1 MSRDPEVPVQLRV
14 VGATDLERQLL
25 NAAATER
32 PSDELTRRMGAAL
45 GLALTAGTAAVAEA
59 APAAQSAA
67 HTTVAASSTSA
78 WPALTIGVVAVVAA
92 GVASVHWARGHHIG
106 RTAIVAAAPAA
117 VAPTAPSLASDEAS
131 DEASDG
137 VAPRA
142 AQLPRP
148 HHAAA
153 PAAAGA
159 APRSDLRAEIALIDA
174 TRNAV
179 AAHDDDRA
187 LALVRRYEATYPGG
201 TFRPEAA
208 VLRIEALANLGR
220 SGEARTLARRFIA
233 AHPDNP
239 LADRV
244 ARLAR

>member
-1 MSRDPEVPVQLRV
+1 MSSRDPEVPVQLRV

-45 GLALTAGTAAVAEA
+45 GLSLAASTAAVAEA

-67 HTTVAASSTSA
+67 HTTVAASTSA
-78 WPALTIGVVAVVAA
+78 WPALTIGVFAVVAA
-92 GVASVHWARGHHIG
+92 GVVGVQWARGHHAG
-106 RTAIVAAAPAA
+106 RTAMVAAPVDAP
-117 VAPTAPSLASDEAS
+117 DEAV
-131 DEASDG
+131 DEVG
-137 VAPRA
+137 RRA
-142 AQLPRP
+142 AQLPR
-148 HHAAA
+148 HHRAPAPAPTAVAA
-153 PAAAGA
+153 P
-159 APRSDLRAEIALIDA
+159 SDLRAEIALIDA

-179 AAHDDDRA
+179 AAHDDTRA
-187 LALVRRYEATYPGG
+187 LALVRRYEATYPTG

-220 SGEARTLARRFIA
+220 TAEARGLARRFMA

>member
-1 MSRDPEVPVQLRV
+1 MSSRDPEVPVQLRV

-45 GLALTAGTAAVAEA
+45 GLSLAASTAAVAEA

-67 HTTVAASSTSA
+67 HTTVAASTSA
-78 WPALTIGVVAVVAA
+78 WPALTIGVFAVVAA
-92 GVASVHWARGHHIG
+92 GVVGVQWARGHHAG
-106 RTAIVAAAPAA
+106 RTAMVAAPVAAPSAPAPTL
-117 VAPTAPSLASDEAS
+117 APDAPDEAV
-131 DEASDG
+131 DEVG
-137 VAPRA
+137 RRA
-142 AQLPRP
+142 AQLPR
-148 HHAAA
+148 HHRAPAPAPTAVAA
-153 PAAAGA
+153 P
-159 APRSDLRAEIALIDA
+159 SDLRAEIALIDA

-179 AAHDDDRA
+179 AAHDDTRA
-187 LALVRRYEATYPGG
+187 LALVRRYEATYPTG

-220 SGEARTLARRFIA
+220 TAEARGLARRFMA